1 MKNILLMKNC
11 LRPLTLIV
19 ITALYFAFS
28 VPFGINTVKAHHS
41 FTISSGI
48 YRIPYANGTSVEA
61 YNDHHNHPNVLN
73 RVDLGGGDLSTIVA
87 AASGVIRG
95 LVDKN
100 GDYNDLG
107 DGLAADGTTPQ
118 DDSLEHSCLDSA
130 NVVGDCSDYN
140 NYVWIEHPNGE
151 WTKYTHFA
159 TGSVTANGWEVGDTI
174 LVGQALGLQSD
185 VGSASGS
192 HLHFE
197 VAAVPDSA
205 PDPPFSALGGFIDP
219 SWNVVTFV
227 CFGEDN
233 GDDNDDNLYT
243 DGETYVAGPCANTA
257 PTADAGGPYQVNEG
271 SAVQL
276 DGTGSSDP
284 ENAVLTY
291 TWSPGTN
298 LDDPSSATPTY
309 TAIDDTVDNLTLTVS
324 DAGGDVSAGSA
335 LTDSDETTVTVL
347 NVAPTVTAIGGSI
360 NEGTAAT
367 VRATFTDPG
376 TQDTHTASINWDD
389 STAPQNVSIAQLA
402 SGVSHVYGD
411 NGVYSVLITVT
422 DDDGGVGA
430 DIATVTVANL
440 NPTVSLDTSDAVSFP
455 GGNYLIVEAGTAL
468 PSSAQGSDP
477 GSDDLTFTWA
487 TGDVNTYFNNGI
499 TADLPKS
506 PLGTFPFLA
515 SDSINALYTSVGVE
529 NLSVVLTDDDGG
541 SDNASANV
549 IVTGTAERTQGLGWW
564 KHQFSGNGSPQID
577 AATAQGYLE
586 IVNAVS
592 GIFSETTL
600 VSTTADVHAV
610 LSPNGGDRRAR
621 ARAEL
626 MLAWLQFASGAIDWD
641 STVSLKSGETDF
653 LALMAA
659 SEATI
664 SNPAATD
671 AELHAV
677 EQNLAKVRHGK

>member
-1 MKNILLMKNC
+1 MRKNLLTKNHV
-11 LRPLTLIV
+11 RVLTFIV
-19 ITALYFAFS
+19 ITALYFACLA
-28 VPFGINTVKAHHS
+28 PFGNIIVKAHHS

-48 YRIPYANGTSVEA
+48 YRIPYANGTSVTA
-61 YNDHHNHPNVLN
+61 NNDHHNHPNVLN

-87 AASGVIRG
+87 AASGTIRG

-100 GDYNDLG
+100 GDSNDLG
-107 DGLAADGTTPQ
+107 DGLAADGITPQ
-118 DDSLEHSCLDSA
+118 DDSLEHGCLDSDTVA
-130 NVVGDCSDYN
+130 GGCSDYN

-159 TGSVTANGWEVGDTI
+159 TGSVTANGWSVGDTI

-197 VAAVPDSA
+197 VAAIPDSA
-205 PDPPFSALGGFIDP
+205 PDPPFSALGGFIEP

-233 GDDNDDNLYT
+233 GDDDNDNLYT
-243 DGETYVAGPCANTA
+243 DGETYTAGPCANTA

-276 DGTGSSDP
+276 DGTGSNDP
-284 ENAVLTY
+284 ENALLTY
-291 TWSPGTN
+291 TWSPATN

-309 TAIDDTVDNLTLTVS
+309 NGIDDKVDNLTLTVS
-324 DAGGDVSAGSA
+324 DAGGDVSLGSA

-347 NVAPTVTAIGGSI
+347 NVAPTVTATGDSI

-376 TQDTHTASINWDD
+376 TQDTHTASIDWNDG
-389 STAPQNVSIAQLA
+389 SAPQNVSTAQLA
-402 SGVSHVYGD
+402 SGVNHVYGD
-411 NGVYSVLITVT
+411 NGVYNVLITVT
-422 DDDGGVGA
+422 DDDGGIGT
-430 DIATVTVANL
+430 DIAALTVANL
-440 NPTVSLDTSDAVSFP
+440 APTVSLNTSGAVSFP
-455 GGNYLIVEAGTAL
+455 GGDYLIVEAGTAL
-468 PSSAQGSDP
+468 SSSAQGSDP
-477 GSDDLTFTWA
+477 GSDDLTFTWSA
-487 TGDVNTYFNNGI
+487 GEVNTYFNNGI

-506 PLGTFPFLA
+506 SLGIFPFMA

-529 NLSVVLTDDDGG
+529 NISVVLEDDDAG
-541 SDNASANV
+541 SDSASANV

-564 KHQFSGNGSPQID
+564 KHQFSGAGSPQID

-592 GIFSETTL
+592 GIFSETTS
-600 VSTTADVHAV
+600 VMTTADVHAV
-610 LSPNGGDRRAR
+610 LSPTGGDRRAR

-626 MLAWLQFASGAIDWD
+626 MRAWLQFASGAIDWD
-641 STVSLKSGETDF
+641 STVLLKSGVTDF
-653 LALMAA
+653 LALMTA

-664 SNPAATD
+664 SNPAATN
-671 AELHAV
+671 AELQAV
-677 EQNLAKVRHGK
+677 EQNLANVRRGE